1 MGRMMHPA
9 RQNRPAATLALV
21 LLLSGCAASRSAPR
35 TAAPPDDQT
44 LKMRVQ
50 TSMMNASG
58 VHPNEVT
65 TAMVDGVATLTG
77 TVHDQAE
84 VDAAIAAARRVE
96 GVRDVRSD
104 LKIR

>member
-1 MGRMMHPA
+1 MTHLTH
-9 RQNRPAATLALV
+9 QTRPAATFALA
-21 LLLSGCAASRSAPR
+21 LLLSGCAAARSAPR
-35 TAAPPDDQT
+35 TTAPPDDQT
-44 LKMRVQ
+44 LNMRVQ
-50 TSMMNASG
+50 TSIRNAPG

-65 TAMVDGVATLTG
+65 TTIVDGVATLTG

-96 GVRDVRSD
+96 GLRDVQSN

>member
-1 MGRMMHPA
+1 MMHLPHQS
-9 RQNRPAATLALV
+9 RAAAALAVALM
-21 LLLSGCAASRSAPR
+21 LSGCAASRATPR

-44 LKMRVQ
+44 LTMRVQ

-58 VHPNEVT
+58 VHPNEVST
-65 TAMVDGVATLTG
+65 VIADGVATLTG